1 MLLVHV
7 AHMVNARVADAHQ
20 VGNVFAHHLMHAPLP
35 PRTDRAL
42 VATRLA
48 AFLTNRVAA
57 LAADPKLPAPPSRA
71 GSSHPPSKKSSLTIF
86 QSRVDPPRDADT
98 RPERDRARVP
108 SSSSRPSP
116 VAALTSTV

>member
-20 VGNVFAHHLMHAPLP
+20 VANVFAHHLMHAPLP

-42 VATRLA
+42 VATQLA
-48 AFLTNRVAA
+48 AFLANRVAA

-71 GSSHPPSKKSSLTIF
+71 GSSQPPRSKRGSTVF
-86 QSRVDPPRDADT
+86 YSRVP
-98 RPERDRARVP
+98 
-108 SSSSRPSP
+108 
-116 VAALTSTV
+116 